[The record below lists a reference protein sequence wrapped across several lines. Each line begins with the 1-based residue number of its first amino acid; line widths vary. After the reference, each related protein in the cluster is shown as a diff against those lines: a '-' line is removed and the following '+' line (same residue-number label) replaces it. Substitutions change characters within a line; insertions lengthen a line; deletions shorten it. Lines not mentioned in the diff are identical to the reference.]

1 MIKDKHFSVQL
12 KSRLFNGWGGGEG
25 DLEDGSHKLPV
36 IRYTS
41 TGDVTYN
48 ITAGNSAVSY
58 TSKLCREDSLKS
70 FTTGEKT
77 F

>member
-48 ITAGNSAVSY
+48 ITAGNSAV
-58 TSKLCREDSLKS
+58 
-70 FTTGEKT
+70 
-77 F
+77 